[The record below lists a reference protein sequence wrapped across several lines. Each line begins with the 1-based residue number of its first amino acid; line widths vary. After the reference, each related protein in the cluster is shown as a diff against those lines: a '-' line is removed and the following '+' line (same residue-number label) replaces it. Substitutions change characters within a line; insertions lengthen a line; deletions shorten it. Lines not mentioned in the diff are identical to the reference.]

1 MGMLDELLVQA
12 GGQIDIAGLAGKAG
26 LDPAMVHGALGQLLP
41 KIADPGVDNAQ
52 AVADMAGKTGLDAGA
67 LGGLLPQLVP
77 GVGDAA
83 MAAMGLYLVWEAR
96 NLGASRF
103 TLARM
108 RGNVGV
114 DALLGSVPLA
124 GDVFDFF
131 FRSNSRNL
139 KLLRRQLNRAPA

>member
-1 MGMLDELLVQA
+1 MNLALPLPRTDAAAARRRVERLDYLLEGA
-12 GGQIDIAGLAGKAG
+12 IRIPGLGTRI
-26 LDPAMVHGALGQLLP
+26 GA
-41 KIADPGVDNAQ
+41 
-52 AVADMAGKTGLDAGA
+52 DALIG
-67 LGGLLPQLVP
+67 LVP

-96 NLGASRF
+96 NLGASRV

-108 RGNVGV
+108 LGNVGV
-114 DALLGSVPLA
+114 DALIGSVPVA

-139 KLLRRQLNRAPA
+139 KLLRRQLNSASA

>member
-1 MGMLDELLVQA
+1 MA
-12 GGQIDIAGLAGKAG
+12 GRQGQIQGMNHALASRLPRTDALSARARIDRLEHLLEGAIRIPGLGTRI
-26 LDPAMVHGALGQLLP
+26 GA
-41 KIADPGVDNAQ
+41 
-52 AVADMAGKTGLDAGA
+52 DALIG
-67 LGGLLPQLVP
+67 LVP

-96 NLGASRF
+96 NLGASRL

-108 RGNVGV
+108 VGNVGI
-114 DALLGSVPLA
+114 DALIGSVPVA

-139 KLLRRQLNRAPA
+139 KLLRRHLNSASA

>member
-1 MGMLDELLVQA
+1 MTAVLTA
-12 GGQIDIAGLAGKAG
+12 R
-26 LDPAMVHGALGQLLP
+26 LP
-41 KIADPGVDNAQ
+41 RTDAASAQ
-52 AVADMAGKTGLDAGA
+52 ARIERLEFLLENALRIPGLGTRIGLDALIG
-67 LGGLLPQLVP
+67 LVP

-108 RGNVGV
+108 LGNVGV

-124 GDVFDFF
+124 GDVFDVF

-139 KLLRRQLNRAPA
+139 KLLRRQLNRAAA

>member
-1 MGMLDELLVQA
+1 MSPALIARLPSTDAASARARIDRLEFLLEGAVR
-12 GGQIDIAGLAGKAG
+12 IPGLGTR
-26 LDPAMVHGALGQLLP
+26 LGA
-41 KIADPGVDNAQ
+41 
-52 AVADMAGKTGLDAGA
+52 DALIG
-67 LGGLLPQLVP
+67 LVP

-96 NLGASRF
+96 NLGASRWL
-103 TLARM
+103 LARM
-108 RGNVGV
+108 LSNVGV

-139 KLLRRQLNRAPA
+139 ELLRRHLNQTSA